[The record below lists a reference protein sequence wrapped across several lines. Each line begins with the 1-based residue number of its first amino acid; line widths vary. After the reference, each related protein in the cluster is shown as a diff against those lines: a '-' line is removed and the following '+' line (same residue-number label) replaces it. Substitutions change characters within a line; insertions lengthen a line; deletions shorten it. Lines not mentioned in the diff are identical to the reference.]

1 MMFLGA
7 TFLCGDAMSV
17 PCTPTNIDHINYV
30 EIGNGEF
37 DDLYI
42 TKDTSAML
50 TEKPPENWDFD
61 TILHAKFDGN
71 TLAGNVE
78 WSVNTVSTLLIKRRK
93 VGEFQW
99 ITLMTN
105 QITTADDFN
114 VKFKDVTGTDSVRYE
129 YAAVPILN
137 GTEGNYSYT
146 DVTCKNRFLVIADE
160 DEIWST
166 VATDGFCDAVSN
178 VPSSTIVTMN
188 DRYPT
193 VIRNTDANYE
203 TVTVTANFVPTT
215 IDEETG
221 CIHLKIDSNAHDVY
235 ARYSKQFKEFLN
247 NGKTKLVKNIDGRAW
262 LCYVTT
268 PPTDSADGNY
278 LNRKLS
284 FEVTE
289 LGSIESEEDLYDAGF
304 ITAGEEWWNR

>member
-1 MMFLGA
+1 MMFLGS
-7 TFLCGDAMSV
+7 FLCGDVMSV
-17 PCTPTNIDHINYV
+17 PCTPTNIDNINYV

-42 TKDTSAML
+42 TKDTSAEL
-50 TEKPPENWDFD
+50 TEKPSQNWDFD
-61 TILHAKFDGN
+61 TILYAKFDGN
-71 TLAGNVE
+71 TLAGNVD
-78 WSVNTVSTLLIKRRK
+78 WSLDTVSTLLIKRRK
-93 VGEFQW
+93 TDEFQW
-99 ITLMTN
+99 ITLSVKPISTV
-105 QITTADDFN
+105 DDFN
-114 VKFKDVTGTDSVRYE
+114 IKFKDVTGTDSVQYQ

-137 GTEGNYSYT
+137 GIEGNYSYA

-166 VATDGFCDAVSN
+166 IVTDGFCDAVSN
-178 VPSSTIVTMN
+178 VPSSTVVTMN

-193 VIRNTDANYE
+193 VVRNTSANYE

-221 CIHLKIDSNAHDVY
+221 CVHFNIDNSTNDVY
-235 ARYSKQFKEFLN
+235 VKYSKQFKEFLN
-247 NGKTKLVKNIDGRAW
+247 NGKTKLLKNIDGRAW

-278 LNRKLS
+278 LNRKLT
-284 FEVTE
+284 FGVTE
-289 LGSIESEEDLYDAGF
+289 LGDVNNEEDLYDAGL
-304 ITAGEEWWNR
+304 ITANEEWWNR

>member
-42 TKDTSAML
+42 TKDTSAIL

-105 QITTADDFN
+105 QITTTDDFN
-114 VKFKDVTGTDSVRYE
+114 VKFKDVTGTDSVHYE

-221 CIHLKIDSNAHDVY
+221 CIHLKIDNNTHDVY
-235 ARYSKQFKEFLN
+235 AKYSKQFKKFLN
-247 NGKTKLVKNIDGRAW
+247 NGKTKLLKNIDGRAW
-262 LCYVTT
+262 LCYITT

-289 LGSIESEEDLYDAGF
+289 LGSIESEEDLYNAGF

>member
-1 MMFLGA
+1 MMFLGS
-7 TFLCGDAMSV
+7 FLCGDVMSV
-17 PCTPTNIDHINYV
+17 PCTPTNIDNINYV

-42 TKDTSAML
+42 TKDTSAEL
-50 TEKPPENWDFD
+50 IEKPPQNWDFN
-61 TILHAKFDGN
+61 TILYAKFDGN
-71 TLAGNVE
+71 TLAGNVD
-78 WSVNTVSTLLIKRRK
+78 WSLDTVSTLLIKRRK
-93 VGEFQW
+93 ADEFQW
-99 ITLMTN
+99 ITLSVKS
-105 QITTADDFN
+105 ISAIDDFN
-114 VKFKDVTGTDSVRYE
+114 IKFKDITGTDSVQYQ

-137 GTEGNYSYT
+137 GIEGNYSYA

-166 VATDGFCDAVSN
+166 IVTDGFCDTVSN
-178 VPSSTIVTMN
+178 VPSSTVVTMN

-193 VIRNTDANYE
+193 VVRNTSANYE

-221 CIHLKIDSNAHDVY
+221 CVHFNINNSTNDIYVK
-235 ARYSKQFKEFLN
+235 YSKQFKEFLN
-247 NGKTKLVKNIDGRAW
+247 NGKTKLLKNIDGRAW

-278 LNRKLS
+278 LNRKLT
-284 FEVTE
+284 FGVTE
-289 LGSIESEEDLYDAGF
+289 LGDINNEEDLYDAGL
-304 ITAGEEWWNR
+304 ITASEEWWNR

>member
-42 TKDTSAML
+42 TEDTSAIL

-105 QITTADDFN
+105 QISTADDFN

-221 CIHLKIDSNAHDVY
+221 CIHLKIDNDAHDVY
-235 ARYSKQFKEFLN
+235 AKYSKQFKEFLN
-247 NGKTKLVKNIDGRAW
+247 CHPAN
-262 LCYVTT
+262 
-268 PPTDSADGNY
+268 
-278 LNRKLS
+278 
-284 FEVTE
+284 
-289 LGSIESEEDLYDAGF
+289 
-304 ITAGEEWWNR
+304 

>member
-1 MMFLGA
+1 MMFLGS
-7 TFLCGDAMSV
+7 FLCGDVMSV
-17 PCTPTNIDHINYV
+17 PCTPTNIDNINYV

-42 TKDTSAML
+42 TKDTSAEL
-50 TEKPPENWDFD
+50 TEKPPQNWDFN
-61 TILHAKFDGN
+61 TILYAKFDGN
-71 TLAGNVE
+71 TLAGNVD
-78 WSVNTVSTLLIKRRK
+78 WSLDTVSTLLIKRRK
-93 VGEFQW
+93 ADEFQW
-99 ITLMTN
+99 ITLSVKPVST
-105 QITTADDFN
+105 IDDFN
-114 VKFKDVTGTDSVRYE
+114 IKFKDVTGTDSVQYQ

-137 GTEGNYSYT
+137 GIEGNYSYT

-166 VATDGFCDAVSN
+166 IVTDGFCDAVSN
-178 VPSSTIVTMN
+178 VPSSTVVTMN

-193 VIRNTDANYE
+193 VVRNTSANYE

-221 CIHLKIDSNAHDVY
+221 CVHLDVDNSTHDVY
-235 ARYSKQFKEFLN
+235 AKYLKQFKEFLN
-247 NGKTKLVKNIDGRAW
+247 NGKTKLLKNIDGRAW

-278 LNRKLS
+278 LNRKLT
-284 FEVTE
+284 FGITE
-289 LGSIESEEDLYDAGF
+289 LGDINDEEDLYDAGL